1 VRKVEQQITT
11 EAVKTGVTLAT
22 IMAHIRQNNISYL
35 IGVYVAYSMG
45 LLGTVQTHVAGI
57 CI

>member
-1 VRKVEQQITT
+1 MEQQITT